1 MQTHQT
7 SRQEWHAHVVRW
19 RTSGL
24 SRSAYCEQHGL
35 KLHCLVYWIKRCPPE
50 SAISP
55 ALTLVRASVV
65 SIAATPMPLVLECPN
80 GSRLQLPANT
90 SPEWLGALLRGLK

>member
-7 SRQEWHAHVVRW
+7 SRQEWQAHVARG

-35 KLHCLVYWIKRCPPE
+35 KLHCLAYWIKRSPPQ
-50 SAISP
+50 STISP
-55 ALTLVRASVV
+55 TLTLVRANV
-65 SIAATPMPLVLECPN
+65 SGIAATSEPLVLECPN

-90 SPEWLGALLRGLK
+90 SPEWLTALLRGLK